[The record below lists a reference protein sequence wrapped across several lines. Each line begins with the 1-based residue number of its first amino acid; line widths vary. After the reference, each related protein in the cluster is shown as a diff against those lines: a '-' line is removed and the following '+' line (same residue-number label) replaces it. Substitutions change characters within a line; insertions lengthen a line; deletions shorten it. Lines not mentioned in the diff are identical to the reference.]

1 MVPPF
6 EQIVIWA
13 AVSRIIMKFLFI
25 INTEILF
32 KRTCNRLLTIF
43 ERWFIIRFLKTI
55 SPIGNNYSMYNN
67 MYVYWNPI
75 QNHF

>member
-1 MVPPF
+1 MVSPF

-43 ERWFIIRFLKTI
+43 ER
-55 SPIGNNYSMYNN
+55 
-67 MYVYWNPI
+67 
-75 QNHF
+75 